1 MRSYLGLVSEYTK
14 AHKQKSRL
22 TIICIAISVML
33 VAAIFSM
40 ADLSIKSQISTTI
53 STYGNWHLIIHDI
66 TEETAAEITNEE
78 NVHVADWLG
87 LLEGATYQGKEL
99 VVQSSGEA
107 LAEQMSL
114 SISEG
119 TYPSAA
125 NEAAM
130 DISGLTQYGLSIGDT
145 IRVDFPDGQTKEY
158 KITGTFNNF
167 STLQSE
173 DSHGLQLTREG
184 MHELSADLYDEFFYL
199 KFNDGVNIRQAI
211 SELQATYG
219 LSEEQLQTNVM
230 LLALMGQSDDTT
242 VLEIYITAIVLFILV
257 SMAGIFMIA
266 SSFNMSILERT
277 QFFGMLR
284 CLGATKKQIKRY
296 IRVEGLQYCI
306 KAIPIGVVLGCILTW
321 GAVFILDKLD
331 SQYLPEMQMFQ
342 ISLPGIAAG
351 IILGLFVVMIASGSP
366 AKKAAKVSPQ
376 AAVTGNINQ
385 TNNLQFNKA
394 INTRMFHV
402 DTAMGVHHAF
412 SNKRSMVLITGSF
425 AISIVM
431 FLCFSVLI
439 SFMDHALS
447 PLKPYA
453 PDMAVESSDG
463 VTLLPASLKQEI
475 ADVDGV
481 DKAYGRMFYTDISAS
496 IKQSSNTATIMSYDE
511 PQFEWANDLLVEGNI
526 DEVQNG
532 NAVLIDYGYAEEY
545 GWKVGD
551 HITFTIGNASY
562 DVPIAAIVS
571 DVPFDSTYG
580 EWIFI
585 CSEQTFTAM
594 TGVNEYSII
603 EIQSSRDVSSTIRT
617 ILSSDMNLLDYQQ
630 RNEEVQ
636 NGYLAAAVFV
646 YGFLAVI
653 ALVALINIVNT
664 VNASVSSRM
673 NNYGVM
679 RAVGMSGKQ
688 LRKVVRAEAG
698 SYALTGC
705 IVGGVLGIL
714 LHRVLFEMLVTS
726 MWGEPWEPPIVFLAV
741 TVGAAIITTM
751 IAVISPAKK
760 IEKTDIVNVVN
771 AT

>member
-66 TEETAAEITNEE
+66 TEETAAEITNED

-99 VVQSSGEA
+99 VVQSSGEE

-532 NAVLIDYGYAEEY
+532 NAVLIDYGYPEEY

-603 EIQSSRDVSSTIRT
+603 EIQSSSDVSGTIRT

>member
-1 MRSYLGLVSEYTK
+1 MKSYLGLVSKYAK

-22 TIICIAISVML
+22 TIICIAVSVML
-33 VAAIFSM
+33 VTAIFSM
-40 ADLSIKSQISTTI
+40 ADLSIKSQINTTI

-66 TEETAAEITNEE
+66 TEETAAEITNED

-99 VVQSSGEA
+99 VVQSSGEE

-145 IRVDFPDGQTKEY
+145 ISVDFPDGQTKEY

-296 IRVEGLQYCI
+296 IRVEGLQYCV
-306 KAIPIGVVLGCILTW
+306 KAIPIGVVLGCVLTW

-394 INTRMFHV
+394 INTRTFHV

-425 AISIVM
+425 AISIIM

-463 VTLLPASLKQEI
+463 VTLLPTSLKQEI
-475 ADVDGV
+475 ANVDGV
-481 DKAYGRMFYTDISAS
+481 DKAYGRMFYTDISAN
-496 IKQSSNTATIMSYDE
+496 IEQSSNTATIMSYDE
-511 PQFEWANDLLVEGNI
+511 PQFEWANDLLVDGSI

-532 NAVLIDYGYAEEY
+532 NAVLIDYSYAEEY

-603 EIQSSRDVSSTIRT
+603 EIQSSSDVSGTIRT

-688 LRKVVRAEAG
+688 LRKVVRAEAS

-705 IVGGVLGIL
+705 VVGGILGIV

-726 MWGEPWEPPIVFLAV
+726 MWGEPWKPPIMFLVV

-751 IAVISPAKK
+751 IAVIFPAKK

>member
-99 VVQSSGEA
+99 VVQSSGEE

-296 IRVEGLQYCI
+296 IRVEGLQYCV

-475 ADVDGV
+475 TDVDGV

-603 EIQSSRDVSSTIRT
+603 EIQSSRDVSGTIRT

-751 IAVISPAKK
+751 IAVIFPAKK

>member
-1 MRSYLGLVSEYTK
+1 MKSYLGLVSKYAK

-22 TIICIAISVML
+22 TIICIAVSVML
-33 VAAIFSM
+33 VTAIFSM
-40 ADLSIKSQISTTI
+40 ADLSIKSQINTTI

-99 VVQSSGEA
+99 VVQSSGEE

-145 IRVDFPDGQTKEY
+145 ISVDFPDGQTKEY

-296 IRVEGLQYCI
+296 IRVEGLQYCV
-306 KAIPIGVVLGCILTW
+306 KAIPIGVVLGCVLTW

-394 INTRMFHV
+394 INTRTFHV

-439 SFMDHALS
+439 SLMDHALS

-463 VTLLPASLKQEI
+463 VTLLPTSLKQEI
-475 ADVDGV
+475 ANVDGV
-481 DKAYGRMFYTDISAS
+481 DKVYGRMFYTDIFAN
-496 IKQSSNTATIMSYDE
+496 IEQSSNTATIMSYDE
-511 PQFEWANDLLVEGNI
+511 PQFEWANDLLVDGSI

-532 NAVLIDYGYAEEY
+532 NAVLIDYSYAEEY

-585 CSEQTFTAM
+585 CSEQAFTAM

-603 EIQSSRDVSSTIRT
+603 EIQSSSDVSGTIRT

-688 LRKVVRAEAG
+688 LRKVVRAEAS

-705 IVGGVLGIL
+705 VVGGILGIL

-726 MWGEPWEPPIVFLAV
+726 MWGEPWEPPIVFLVV

-751 IAVISPAKK
+751 IAVIFPAKK

>member
-1 MRSYLGLVSEYTK
+1 MKSYLGLVSKYAK
-14 AHKQKSRL
+14 AHKQKNRL

-33 VAAIFSM
+33 VTAVFSM
-40 ADLSIKSQISTTI
+40 ADMSIKSQRNTAINN
-53 STYGNWHLIIHDI
+53 YGNWHLIIHDI
-66 TEETAAEITNEE
+66 TEEAASEVANEE
-78 NVHVADWLG
+78 SVHVADWLG

-99 VVQSSGEA
+99 VVQSSGEE
-107 LAEQMSL
+107 LAEQMNL

-119 TYPSAA
+119 TYPTAA
-125 NEAAM
+125 DEAAM

-145 IRVDFPDGQTKEY
+145 ISIDFPDGQTKEY

-173 DSHGLQLTREG
+173 DAHGLQLIREG
-184 MHELSADLYDEFFYL
+184 MHALPDDLYDEFFYL

-211 SELQATYG
+211 SELQSTYG
-219 LSEEQLQTNVM
+219 FSDEQLQTNVM

-242 VLEIYITAIVLFILV
+242 ILEIYVTAIILFILV
-257 SMAGIFMIA
+257 SMAGIFMIS

-296 IRVEGLQYCI
+296 IRVEGLQYCA
-306 KAIPIGVVLGCILTW
+306 KAIPFGVVLGCILTW
-321 GAVFILDKLD
+321 GAIFILDRLD

-366 AKKAAKVSPQ
+366 AKKASKVSPQ

-385 TNNLQFNKA
+385 TNNLQFDKA
-394 INTRMFHV
+394 ISTRVFHV
-402 DTAMGVHHAF
+402 DTAMGIHHAF
-412 SNKRSMVLITGSF
+412 SNKKSMVLITGSF

-431 FLCFSVLI
+431 FLCFSVLV

-453 PDMAVESSDG
+453 PDMAVESSDK
-463 VTLLPASLKQEI
+463 VALLPTSLKQEI
-475 ADVDGV
+475 ANVDGV

-496 IKQSSNTATIMSYDE
+496 AEQSSNTATIMSYDE
-511 PQFEWANDLLVEGNI
+511 PQFEWANDLLVEGSI
-526 DEVQNG
+526 DDVQNG
-532 NAVLIDYGYAEEY
+532 NAVLIDYSYAEEY
-545 GWKVGD
+545 GWEVGD
-551 HITFTIGNASY
+551 NITFTIGEASY
-562 DVPIAAIVS
+562 DIPIAAIVS

-585 CSEQTFTAM
+585 CSEQTFTTM

-603 EIQSSRDVSSTIRT
+603 EVQSSRDVSNAIRAL
-617 ILSSDMNLLDYQQ
+617 ISANMNLLDYQQ
-630 RNEEVQ
+630 RNQEVQ

-653 ALVALINIVNT
+653 ALVALINIINT

-673 NNYGVM
+673 NNYGIM

-688 LRKVVRAEAG
+688 LRKVVRAEAS

-714 LHRVLFEMLVTS
+714 LHRILFEMLVTS
-726 MWGEPWEPPIVFLAV
+726 MWGEPWEPPIMFLVV

-751 IAVISPAKK
+751 IAVIFPANK

>member
-99 VVQSSGEA
+99 VVQSSGEE

-296 IRVEGLQYCI
+296 IRVEGLQYCV

-475 ADVDGV
+475 TDVDGV
-481 DKAYGRMFYTDISAS
+481 DKAYGRMFYTDISVS

-603 EIQSSRDVSSTIRT
+603 EIQSSRDVSGTIRT

-751 IAVISPAKK
+751 IAVIFPAKK

>member
-1 MRSYLGLVSEYTK
+1 MKSYLGLVSKYAK
-14 AHKQKSRL
+14 AHKQKNRL

-33 VAAIFSM
+33 VTAVFSM
-40 ADLSIKSQISTTI
+40 ADMSIKSQRNTAINN
-53 STYGNWHLIIHDI
+53 YGNWHLIIHDI
-66 TEETAAEITNEE
+66 TEETASKVANEDS
-78 NVHVADWLG
+78 VHVADWLG

-99 VVQSSGEA
+99 VVQSSGEE
-107 LAEQMSL
+107 LAEQMNL

-119 TYPSAA
+119 TYPAA
-125 NEAAM
+125 ADEAAM

-145 IRVDFPDGQTKEY
+145 ISIDFPDGQTKEY

-173 DSHGLQLTREG
+173 DAHGLQLTREG
-184 MHELSADLYDEFFYL
+184 MHALPDDLYDEFFYL

-211 SELQATYG
+211 PELQSTYG
-219 LSEEQLQTNVM
+219 FSDEQLQTNVM

-242 VLEIYITAIVLFILV
+242 ILEIYVTAIILFILV
-257 SMAGIFMIA
+257 SMAGIFMIS

-296 IRVEGLQYCI
+296 IRVEGLQYCA
-306 KAIPIGVVLGCILTW
+306 KAIPFGVIIGCILTW
-321 GAVFILDKLD
+321 GAIYILDRLD
-331 SQYLPEMQMFQ
+331 SQYLPEIQMFQ

-351 IILGLFVVMIASGSP
+351 IVLGLFVVMIASGSP
-366 AKKAAKVSPQ
+366 AKKASKVSPQ

-385 TNNLQFNKA
+385 TNNLQFDKA
-394 INTRMFHV
+394 ISTHVFHV

-412 SNKRSMVLITGSF
+412 SNKKSMVLITGSF

-431 FLCFSVLI
+431 FLCFSVLV

-463 VTLLPASLKQEI
+463 VAPLPTSLKQKI
-475 ADVDGV
+475 ANIDGV
-481 DKAYGRMFYTDISAS
+481 DKVYGRMFYTDISAS
-496 IKQSSNTATIMSYDE
+496 TEQSSNTATIMSYDE
-511 PQFEWANDLLVEGNI
+511 PQFEWANDLLVEGSI
-526 DEVQNG
+526 DDVQNG
-532 NAVLIDYGYAEEY
+532 NAILIDYSYAEEY
-545 GWKVGD
+545 GWEVGD
-551 HITFTIGNASY
+551 NITFTIGEASY
-562 DVPIAAIVS
+562 DIPIAAVVS

-585 CSEQTFTAM
+585 CSEATFTTM
-594 TGVNEYSII
+594 TGINEYKII
-603 EIQSSRDVSSTIRT
+603 EVQSSRDVSNEIRAL
-617 ILSSDMNLLDYQQ
+617 ISANMNLLDYQQ
-630 RNEEVQ
+630 RNQEVQ

-664 VNASVSSRM
+664 VNASVSSRI
-673 NNYGVM
+673 NNYGIM

-688 LRKVVRAEAG
+688 LKKVVRAEAS

-714 LHRVLFEMLVTS
+714 LHRILFEMLVTS
-726 MWGEPWEPPIVFLAV
+726 MWGEPWEPPIMFSVV

-751 IAVISPAKK
+751 IAVIFPSKK

>member
-1 MRSYLGLVSEYTK
+1 MGW
-14 AHKQKSRL
+14 
-22 TIICIAISVML
+22 
-33 VAAIFSM
+33 FS
-40 ADLSIKSQISTTI
+40 
-53 STYGNWHLIIHDI
+53 
-66 TEETAAEITNEE
+66 
-78 NVHVADWLG
+78 
-87 LLEGATYQGKEL
+87 
-99 VVQSSGEA
+99 
-107 LAEQMSL
+107 
-114 SISEG
+114 
-119 TYPSAA
+119 
-125 NEAAM
+125 
-130 DISGLTQYGLSIGDT
+130 
-145 IRVDFPDGQTKEY
+145 
-158 KITGTFNNF
+158 
-167 STLQSE
+167 
-173 DSHGLQLTREG
+173 
-184 MHELSADLYDEFFYL
+184 
-199 KFNDGVNIRQAI
+199 
-211 SELQATYG
+211 
-219 LSEEQLQTNVM
+219 
-230 LLALMGQSDDTT
+230 
-242 VLEIYITAIVLFILV
+242 
-257 SMAGIFMIA
+257 AG
-266 SSFNMSILERT
+266 
-277 QFFGMLR
+277 
-284 CLGATKKQIKRY
+284 
-296 IRVEGLQYCI
+296 
-306 KAIPIGVVLGCILTW
+306 ILTW

-394 INTRMFHV
+394 INTRTFHV

-463 VTLLPASLKQEI
+463 VTLLPTSLKQEI
-475 ADVDGV
+475 ANVDGV
-481 DKAYGRMFYTDISAS
+481 DKAYGRMFYTDISAN
-496 IKQSSNTATIMSYDE
+496 IEQSSNTATIMSYDE
-511 PQFEWANDLLVEGNI
+511 PQFEWANDLLVDGSI

-532 NAVLIDYGYAEEY
+532 NAVLIDYSYAEEY

-603 EIQSSRDVSSTIRT
+603 EIQSSSDVSGTIRT

-688 LRKVVRAEAG
+688 LRKVVRAEAS

-705 IVGGVLGIL
+705 VVGGILGIV

-726 MWGEPWEPPIVFLAV
+726 MWGEPWEPPIMFLVV
-741 TVGAAIITTM
+741 TVGAAIITTI
-751 IAVISPAKK
+751 IAVIFPAKK

>member
-1 MRSYLGLVSEYTK
+1 MKSYLGLVSKYAK
-14 AHKQKSRL
+14 AHKQKNRL

-33 VAAIFSM
+33 VTAVFSM
-40 ADLSIKSQISTTI
+40 ADMSIKSQRNTAINN
-53 STYGNWHLIIHDI
+53 YGNWHLIIHDI
-66 TEETAAEITNEE
+66 TEETASEVANEE
-78 NVHVADWLG
+78 SVHVADWLG

-99 VVQSSGEA
+99 VVQSSGEE
-107 LAEQMSL
+107 LAEQMNL

-119 TYPSAA
+119 TYPTAA
-125 NEAAM
+125 DEAAM

-145 IRVDFPDGQTKEY
+145 ISIDFPDGQTKEY

-173 DSHGLQLTREG
+173 DAHGLQLIREG
-184 MHELSADLYDEFFYL
+184 MHALPDDLYDEFFYL

-211 SELQATYG
+211 SELQSTYG
-219 LSEEQLQTNVM
+219 FSDEQLQTNVM

-242 VLEIYITAIVLFILV
+242 ILEIYVTAIILFILV
-257 SMAGIFMIA
+257 SMAGIFMIS

-296 IRVEGLQYCI
+296 IRVEGLQYCA
-306 KAIPIGVVLGCILTW
+306 KAIPFGVVLGCILTW
-321 GAVFILDKLD
+321 GAIFILDRLD

-366 AKKAAKVSPQ
+366 AKKASKVSPQ

-385 TNNLQFNKA
+385 TNNLQFDKA
-394 INTRMFHV
+394 ISTRVFHV
-402 DTAMGVHHAF
+402 DTAMGIHHAF
-412 SNKRSMVLITGSF
+412 SNKKSMVLITGSF

-431 FLCFSVLI
+431 FLCFSVLV

-453 PDMAVESSDG
+453 PDMAVESSDK
-463 VTLLPASLKQEI
+463 VALLPTSLKQEI
-475 ADVDGV
+475 ANVDGV

-496 IKQSSNTATIMSYDE
+496 AEQSSNTATIMSYDE
-511 PQFEWANDLLVEGNI
+511 PQFEWANDLLVEGSI
-526 DEVQNG
+526 DDVQNG
-532 NAVLIDYGYAEEY
+532 NAVLIDYSYAEEY
-545 GWKVGD
+545 GWEVGD
-551 HITFTIGNASY
+551 NITFTIGEASY
-562 DVPIAAIVS
+562 DIPIAAIVS

-585 CSEQTFTAM
+585 CSEQTFTTM

-603 EIQSSRDVSSTIRT
+603 EVQSSRDVSNAIRAL
-617 ILSSDMNLLDYQQ
+617 ISANMNLLDYQQ
-630 RNEEVQ
+630 RNQEVQ

-688 LRKVVRAEAG
+688 LKKVVRAEA
-698 SYALTGC
+698 SAYALTGC
-705 IVGGVLGIL
+705 IIGSILGIL
-714 LHRVLFEMLVTS
+714 LHRILFGMLVSS
-726 MWGEPWEPPIVFLAV
+726 MWGEPWKPPIVFLAV

-751 IAVISPAKK
+751 IAVIFPAKR

>member
-532 NAVLIDYGYAEEY
+532 NAVLIDYGYPEEY

>member
-99 VVQSSGEA
+99 VVQSSGEE

-296 IRVEGLQYCI
+296 IRVEGLQYCV

-475 ADVDGV
+475 TDVDGV
-481 DKAYGRMFYTDISAS
+481 DKAYGRIFYTDISAS

-603 EIQSSRDVSSTIRT
+603 EIQSSRDVSGTIRT

-751 IAVISPAKK
+751 IAVIFPAKK

>member
-66 TEETAAEITNEE
+66 TEETAAEITNED

-99 VVQSSGEA
+99 VVQSSGEE

-145 IRVDFPDGQTKEY
+145 ISVDFPDGQTKEY

-532 NAVLIDYGYAEEY
+532 NAVLIDYGYPEEY

-603 EIQSSRDVSSTIRT
+603 EIQSSSDVSGTIRT

>member
-1 MRSYLGLVSEYTK
+1 MKSYLGLVSKYAK
-14 AHKQKSRL
+14 AHKQKNRL

-33 VAAIFSM
+33 VTAVFSM
-40 ADLSIKSQISTTI
+40 ADMSIKSQRNTAINN
-53 STYGNWHLIIHDI
+53 YGNWHLIIHDI
-66 TEETAAEITNEE
+66 TEEAASEVANEE
-78 NVHVADWLG
+78 SVHVADWLG

-99 VVQSSGEA
+99 VVQSSGEE
-107 LAEQMSL
+107 LAEQMNL

-119 TYPSAA
+119 TYPTAA
-125 NEAAM
+125 DEAAM

-145 IRVDFPDGQTKEY
+145 ISIDFPDGQTKEY

-173 DSHGLQLTREG
+173 DAHGLQLIREG
-184 MHELSADLYDEFFYL
+184 MHALPDDLYDEFFYL

-211 SELQATYG
+211 SELQSTYG
-219 LSEEQLQTNVM
+219 FSDEQLQTNVM

-242 VLEIYITAIVLFILV
+242 ILEIYVTAIILFILV
-257 SMAGIFMIA
+257 SMAGIFMIS

-296 IRVEGLQYCI
+296 IRVEGLQYCA
-306 KAIPIGVVLGCILTW
+306 KAIPFGVVLGCILTW
-321 GAVFILDKLD
+321 GAIFILDRLD

-366 AKKAAKVSPQ
+366 AKKASKVSPQ

-385 TNNLQFNKA
+385 TNNLQFDKA
-394 INTRMFHV
+394 ISTRVFHV
-402 DTAMGVHHAF
+402 DTAMGIHHAF
-412 SNKRSMVLITGSF
+412 SNKKSMVLITGSF

-431 FLCFSVLI
+431 FLCFSVLV

-453 PDMAVESSDG
+453 PDMAVESSDK
-463 VTLLPASLKQEI
+463 VALLPTSLKQEI
-475 ADVDGV
+475 ANVDGV

-496 IKQSSNTATIMSYDE
+496 AEQSSNTATIMSYDE
-511 PQFEWANDLLVEGNI
+511 PQFEWANDLLVEGSI
-526 DEVQNG
+526 DDVQNG
-532 NAVLIDYGYAEEY
+532 NAILIDYSYAEEY
-545 GWKVGD
+545 GWEVGD
-551 HITFTIGNASY
+551 NITFTIGEASY
-562 DVPIAAIVS
+562 DIPIAAIVS

-585 CSEQTFTAM
+585 CSEQTFTTM

-603 EIQSSRDVSSTIRT
+603 EVQSSRDVSNAIRAL
-617 ILSSDMNLLDYQQ
+617 ISANMNLLDYQQ
-630 RNEEVQ
+630 RNQEVQ

-653 ALVALINIVNT
+653 ALVALINIINT

-673 NNYGVM
+673 NNYGIM

-688 LRKVVRAEAG
+688 LKKVVRAEAS

-714 LHRVLFEMLVTS
+714 LHRILFEMLVTS
-726 MWGEPWEPPIVFLAV
+726 MWGEPWEPPIMFSVV

-751 IAVISPAKK
+751 IAVIFPSKK

>member
-1 MRSYLGLVSEYTK
+1 MELAREVLGGKYEFV
-14 AHKQKSRL
+14 L
-22 TIICIAISVML
+22 TTHIDRDHVH
-33 VAAIFSM
+33 
-40 ADLSIKSQISTTI
+40 
-53 STYGNWHLIIHDI
+53 NHLI
-66 TEETAAEITNEE
+66 
-78 NVHVADWLG
+78 
-87 LLEGATYQGKEL
+87 
-99 VVQSSGEA
+99 
-107 LAEQMSL
+107 
-114 SISEG
+114 
-119 TYPSAA
+119 
-125 NEAAM
+125 
-130 DISGLTQYGLSIGDT
+130 
-145 IRVDFPDGQTKEY
+145 
-158 KITGTFNNF
+158 FN
-167 STLQSE
+167 
-173 DSHGLQLTREG
+173 
-184 MHELSADLYDEFFYL
+184 A
-199 KFNDGVNIRQAI
+199 
-211 SELQATYG
+211 
-219 LSEEQLQTNVM
+219 
-230 LLALMGQSDDTT
+230 
-242 VLEIYITAIVLFILV
+242 V
-257 SMAGIFMIA
+257 S
-266 SSFNMSILERT
+266 
-277 QFFGMLR
+277 
-284 CLGATKKQIKRY
+284 
-296 IRVEGLQYCI
+296 
-306 KAIPIGVVLGCILTW
+306 
-321 GAVFILDKLD
+321 
-331 SQYLPEMQMFQ
+331 FQ
-342 ISLPGIAAG
+342 DH
-351 IILGLFVVMIASGSP
+351 
-366 AKKAAKVSPQ
+366 
-376 AAVTGNINQ
+376 
-385 TNNLQFNKA
+385 
-394 INTRMFHV
+394 RHY
-402 DTAMGVHHAF
+402 H
-412 SNKRSMVLITGSF
+412 SNKRS
-425 AISIVM
+425 
-431 FLCFSVLI
+431 
-439 SFMDHALS
+439 
-447 PLKPYA
+447 YA

-475 ADVDGV
+475 TDVDGV

-603 EIQSSRDVSSTIRT
+603 EIQSSRDVSGTIRT

-751 IAVISPAKK
+751 IAVIFPAKK

>member
-1 MRSYLGLVSEYTK
+1 
-14 AHKQKSRL
+14 
-22 TIICIAISVML
+22 
-33 VAAIFSM
+33 
-40 ADLSIKSQISTTI
+40 
-53 STYGNWHLIIHDI
+53 
-66 TEETAAEITNEE
+66 
-78 NVHVADWLG
+78 
-87 LLEGATYQGKEL
+87 
-99 VVQSSGEA
+99 
-107 LAEQMSL
+107 
-114 SISEG
+114 
-119 TYPSAA
+119 
-125 NEAAM
+125 
-130 DISGLTQYGLSIGDT
+130 
-145 IRVDFPDGQTKEY
+145 
-158 KITGTFNNF
+158 
-167 STLQSE
+167 
-173 DSHGLQLTREG
+173 
-184 MHELSADLYDEFFYL
+184 
-199 KFNDGVNIRQAI
+199 
-211 SELQATYG
+211 
-219 LSEEQLQTNVM
+219 
-230 LLALMGQSDDTT
+230 
-242 VLEIYITAIVLFILV
+242 
-257 SMAGIFMIA
+257 
-266 SSFNMSILERT
+266 
-277 QFFGMLR
+277 
-284 CLGATKKQIKRY
+284 
-296 IRVEGLQYCI
+296 
-306 KAIPIGVVLGCILTW
+306 
-321 GAVFILDKLD
+321 
-331 SQYLPEMQMFQ
+331 
-342 ISLPGIAAG
+342 
-351 IILGLFVVMIASGSP
+351 MIASGSP

-475 ADVDGV
+475 TDVDGV

-603 EIQSSRDVSSTIRT
+603 EIQSSRDVSGTIRT

-751 IAVISPAKK
+751 IAVIFPAKK

>member
-1 MRSYLGLVSEYTK
+1 MKSYLGLVSKYEK
-14 AHKQKSRL
+14 AHKQKNRL

-33 VAAIFSM
+33 VTAVFSM
-40 ADLSIKSQISTTI
+40 ADMSIKSQRNTAINN
-53 STYGNWHLIIHDI
+53 YGNWHLIIHDI
-66 TEETAAEITNEE
+66 SEETAAEVVNEDS
-78 NVHVADWLG
+78 VHVADWLG
-87 LLEGATYQGKEL
+87 LLEGATYQGKDL
-99 VVQSSGEA
+99 VVQSSGEE
-107 LAEQMSL
+107 LAEQMNL

-119 TYPSAA
+119 TYPAA
-125 NEAAM
+125 ADEAAM
-130 DISGLTQYGLSIGDT
+130 DISGLTQYGLSVGDT
-145 IRVDFPDGQTKEY
+145 ISVSFPDGTIKDY
-158 KITGTFNNF
+158 KITGAFNNF
-167 STLQSE
+167 STLQGE
-173 DSHGLQLTREG
+173 DAHGLQLTREG
-184 MHELSADLYDEFFYL
+184 MHALSGDLYDEFFYL

-211 SELQATYG
+211 SDLQSTYG
-219 LSEEQLQTNVM
+219 FSDEQLQTNVM

-242 VLEIYITAIVLFILV
+242 ILEIYITAIILFILV
-257 SMAGIFMIA
+257 SMAGIFMIS

-296 IRVEGLQYCI
+296 IRVEGLQYCV
-306 KAIPIGVVLGCILTW
+306 KAIPIGVILGCLLTW
-321 GAVFILDKLD
+321 CAVFILDRLD

-342 ISLPGIAAG
+342 VSLPGIAAG

-366 AKKAAKVSPQ
+366 AKKASKVSPQ

-385 TNNLQFNKA
+385 TNNLQFDKA
-394 INTRMFHV
+394 ISTRVFHV
-402 DTAMGVHHAF
+402 DTAMGMHHAF

-453 PDMAVESSDG
+453 PDLAVESSDG
-463 VTLLPASLKQEI
+463 VLLLPASLKQEI
-475 ADVDGV
+475 ADIEGV
-481 DKAYGRMFYTDISAS
+481 DKAYGRMFYTNISANT
-496 IKQSSNTATIMSYDE
+496 QQGSNTATIMSYDE

-526 DEVQNG
+526 DDVQNG
-532 NAVLIDYGYAEEY
+532 NALLIDYSYAEEY
-545 GWKVGD
+545 GWNIGD
-551 HITFTIGNASY
+551 SITLTIAETTY
-562 DVPIAAIVS
+562 DIPIAAIVS

-585 CSEQTFTAM
+585 CSEQTFTAL
-594 TGVNEYSII
+594 TGINEYSII
-603 EIQSSRDVSSTIRT
+603 EVQSSSDVSSAIRE
-617 ILSSDMNLLDYQQ
+617 IISPDLKLLDYQQ

-646 YGFLAVI
+646 YGFLGVI

-688 LRKVVRAEAG
+688 LKKVVRAEA
-698 SYALTGC
+698 SAYALTGC

-714 LHRVLFEMLVTS
+714 LHRILFGMLVSS

-741 TVGAAIITTM
+741 TVGVAIITTM
-751 IAVISPAKK
+751 LAVIFPAKR

>member
-99 VVQSSGEA
+99 VVQSSGEE

-296 IRVEGLQYCI
+296 IRVEGLQYCV

-475 ADVDGV
+475 TDVDGV

-603 EIQSSRDVSSTIRT
+603 EIQSSRDVSGTIRT

-630 RNEEVQ
+630 RNEEVK

-751 IAVISPAKK
+751 IAVIFPAKK